1 VARKRKKKRGW
12 LRSLLIFT
20 GVPLAVWFL
29 AFLLWFFWYDI
40 AGFVRRGEGEAPS
53 ASKATHTSAKVKPL
67 PVTPPEEK
75 ILNED
80 RKRLENIINQRR

>member
-1 VARKRKKKRGW
+1 VAKKRRKKRRW

-20 GVPLAVWFL
+20 GLPLLVWFA

-40 AGFVRRGEGEAPS
+40 AGLVGRDEGERGN
-53 ASKATHTSAKVKPL
+53 ASRASQTSAKAKPL
-67 PVTPPEEK
+67 TMPPPKER

-80 RKRLENIINQRR
+80 RKRLEDIINKRR

>member
-1 VARKRKKKRGW
+1 VAKKRKKKRRW

-20 GVPLAVWFL
+20 GLPLVVWFV

-40 AGFVRRGEGEAPS
+40 AGYVGRDEGEPKN
-53 ASKATHTSAKVKPL
+53 ASRATQTSAQVKPL
-67 PVTPPEEK
+67 PATRSEEK

-80 RKRLENIINQRR
+80 RKRLEDIINKRR